1 MVRDPSGE
9 APGTHGSVTRSCR
22 LVADSLGPVCSLA
35 VLHICAPAV
44 GLWHLLLHPGLCT
57 FCSRR
62 SLSSPF
68 LPSPQSG
75 VPCTRDQ
82 GAPWFPFSLCVSQ
95 GRPSPESQHLRAALS
110 VAAFGRWCTKHTDE
124 YCSKNSFIL
133 TSHLQSGFFSW
144 HHLGAISS
152 SPPCSSHVCPPHFWA
167 KSVVFRT
174 LS

>member
-1 MVRDPSGE
+1 M
-9 APGTHGSVTRSCR
+9 
-22 LVADSLGPVCSLA
+22 ADSLGPVCSLA
-35 VLHICAPAV
+35 VLHIRPPAV

-57 FCSRR
+57 FRPRR

-68 LPSPQSG
+68 PPSPQSE

-82 GAPWFPFSLCVSQ
+82 GARWFPFSLCVSRD
-95 GRPSPESQHLRAALS
+95 RPSPESQLLRSALS
-110 VAAFGRWCTKHTDE
+110 VTAFGRWCTKHTDE
-124 YCSKNSFIL
+124 YCSPNSFIL
-133 TSHLQSGFFSW
+133 TSHLQSGFFSR

-152 SPPCSSHVCPPHFWA
+152 SPPCSSHVCPPHFRA